1 MPRDG
6 WKVIIISE
14 DDYKLLQKV
23 KEELGADSLGYA
35 IHLLLV
41 QYIQGKK
48 EAPRNCVSQDGHIL
62 FLQRGFSLGRR
73 SGKER

>member
-6 WKVIIISE
+6 WKVITISE

-41 QYIQGKK
+41 QYIQGKNRLPDSASIKQK
-48 EAPRNCVSQDGHIL
+48 EG
-62 FLQRGFSLGRR
+62 
-73 SGKER
+73 